1 MPQWNG
7 AQRGAA
13 FLFVFV
19 LSKRLQ
25 SLQKKKKE
33 TVLISDFF
41 DYATKVHKIK
51 TLSLEKNSVGLLPSR
66 NKVLGG

>member
-1 MPQWNG
+1 MAPNVG
-7 AQRGAA
+7 LHFYS
-13 FLFVFV
+13 FLF
-19 LSKRLQ
+19 
-25 SLQKKKKE
+25 SLNDCKVYKKKE